1 MTHPSEAA
9 PALVLVVDDNPTNRY
24 VVSTTLLRAGHRV
37 LEAAD
42 GTQALAV
49 LSESDPLP
57 EVAIVDVRLPDMTG
71 FEVCERIKADPRTT
85 TIPVIHISASAITVS
100 DRTQGLNRGADA
112 YLTEPIAPVV
122 MLATVTAT
130 LRYARARSRAEALAR
145 RLHRLNQA
153 TLALYSAP
161 DARTL
166 AQAAAD
172 SAAELLGTP
181 AAVSLTLPRGA
192 PYTAASPAAD
202 AAPTPD
208 ASPVANASATTSAA
222 PAPDASPV
230 TNAPPVTSAAP
241 APDTSPVTNAPPAAD
256 ASAATPISPEGA
268 LPPPDP
274 GRFAPHG
281 VTEQSAYR
289 SLAPPATS
297 LLGARLRTLAPGQWP
312 AAPSALTEHPLLTL
326 VSARA
331 KPARPPVH
339 LIVPATAITGLDDEE
354 LLAQLAHA
362 CTLALEALNAY
373 SEEHALALTL
383 QRGFLPEFLPDTT
396 RADLAVRYLP
406 ASRQTEIGGDFY
418 EALVCPTGLV
428 VAVGDVAGHSL
439 DAAMVMGQVRHAL
452 RAYATEGHPPDVVLR
467 LLDRLLRTAQPGVT
481 VTLCV
486 LLLEDDSDTVQV
498 ANAGHLP
505 PLLRTPDGE
514 SRFLEEHGP
523 LLGVGLPHPPA
534 LRVAVPPGSELLLVT
549 DGLIERRHQD
559 IRDSLAALAA
569 AHAQGP
575 RTPEALC
582 AYLLERFPPD
592 GNDDIALMSVH
603 VNAHTA

>member
-1 MTHPSEAA
+1 MTHLSEAA

-49 LSESDPLP
+49 LREADPLP

-71 FEVCERIKADPRTT
+71 FEVCEHIKADPATT
-85 TIPVIHISASAITVS
+85 SIPVIHISASAITVS

-112 YLTEPIAPVV
+112 YLTEPIAPVE

-181 AAVSLTLPRGA
+181 AAVSLTLPQGA
-192 PYTAASPAAD
+192 PHTAASPA
-202 AAPTPD
+202 
-208 ASPVANASATTSAA
+208 TS
-222 PAPDASPV
+222 PAPDA
-230 TNAPPVTSAAP
+230 
-241 APDTSPVTNAPPAAD
+241 PPAASPD
-256 ASAATPISPEGA
+256 SGRTASRGVA
-268 LPPPDP
+268 
-274 GRFAPHG
+274 GRSGYP
-281 VTEQSAYR
+281 
-289 SLAPPATS
+289 SLAPPATF
-297 LLGARLRTLAPGQWP
+297 LLGARLRTLVPGQWSSVP
-312 AAPSALTEHPLLTL
+312 GVLAEHPLLTL

-339 LIVPATAITGLDDEE
+339 LVVPATAITGLDDEE

-418 EALVCPTGLV
+418 EALVCPAGLV

-467 LLDRLLRTAQPGVT
+467 LLDRLLRNTQPGVT
-481 VTLCV
+481 VTLCI

-514 SRFLEEHGP
+514 ARFLEEHGP

-534 LRVAVPPGSELLLVT
+534 LRVPVPPGSELLLVT

-559 IRDSLAALAA
+559 VRDSLTALAA
-569 AHAQGP
+569 AHAEGP

-603 VNAHTA
+603 VNAHTG

>member
-1 MTHPSEAA
+1 MTYPAEAA
-9 PALVLVVDDNPTNRY
+9 PALVLVVDDDPTNRY
-24 VVSTTLLRAGHRV
+24 VVSTTLVRAGHRV

-42 GTQALAV
+42 GTQALA
-49 LSESDPLP
+49 LLQDAAPLP
-57 EVAIVDVRLPDMTG
+57 EIAIVDVRLPDMTG
-71 FEVCERIKADPRTT
+71 FEVCERIKADAATT
-85 TIPVIHISASAITVS
+85 SIPVIHMSASAITVS

-112 YLTEPIAPVV
+112 YLAEPVAPAE

-130 LRYARARSRAEALAR
+130 LRYARARSRAETLAR

-172 SAAELLGTP
+172 SAAELLAAP
-181 AAVSLTLPRGA
+181 AAVSLTVPQNG
-192 PYTAASPAAD
+192 PYTAASPIPAG
-202 AAPTPD
+202 
-208 ASPVANASATTSAA
+208 AS
-222 PAPDASPV
+222 
-230 TNAPPVTSAAP
+230 
-241 APDTSPVTNAPPAAD
+241 
-256 ASAATPISPEGA
+256 EG
-268 LPPPDP
+268 PHSPPDP
-274 GRFAPHG
+274 DPMSPHPLHG
-281 VTEQSAYR
+281 QSTR
-289 SLAPPATS
+289 PTLVPPASS
-297 LLGARLRTLAPGQWP
+297 LLGARLRTLTPQQWP
-312 AAPSALTEHPLLTL
+312 SAPAALAGHPHLTL

-331 KPARPPVH
+331 KPSRPPVH
-339 LIVPATAITGLDDEE
+339 LVVPATAITGLDDEE
-354 LLAQLAHA
+354 VLAQLAHA

-418 EALVCPTGLV
+418 EALICPAGLV

-467 LLDRLLRTAQPGVT
+467 LLDRLLRETQPGVT

-486 LLLEDDSDTVQV
+486 LLLENGSDTVQV

-505 PLLRTPDGE
+505 PLLRTPDC
-514 SRFLEEHGP
+514 SARFVEEHGP

-534 LRVAVPPGSELLLVT
+534 LRVDVPPGSEILLVT

-559 IRDSLAALAA
+559 VGESLQALAA
-569 AHAQGP
+569 AHAEGP

-582 AYLLERFPPD
+582 TYLLERFPPD

>member
-181 AAVSLTLPRGA
+181 AAVSLTLPQGA

-202 AAPTPD
+202 APPAAD
-208 ASPVANASATTSAA
+208 ASPVADTSATTSAA
-222 PAPDASPV
+222 PASDASPV
-230 TNAPPVTSAAP
+230 TNAPPP
-241 APDTSPVTNAPPAAD
+241 PDAPPAA
-256 ASAATPISPEGA
+256 SAPPEGA
-268 LPPPDP
+268 IPPPGP
-274 GRFAPHG
+274 GRIASHG

-312 AAPSALTEHPLLTL
+312 AAPGALAEHPLLTL

-467 LLDRLLRTAQPGVT
+467 LLDRLLRTTQPGVT

-514 SRFLEEHGP
+514 ARFLEEHGP

-534 LRVAVPPGSELLLVT
+534 LRVAVPAGSELLLVT
-549 DGLIERRHQD
+549 DGLIERRRQD
-559 IRDSLAALAA
+559 IRESLAALAA